1 VPLDS
6 FRNGYRENL
15 VRGNDYFE
23 NVIEEDIRNSELV
36 SKIPKGIDSI
46 IHLAAIT
53 SLPEC
58 ESLPLES
65 VSINVLG
72 TANILELARKI
83 ECEHVIFSSTSA
95 IYENNQEEIFT
106 EDLQTN
112 PHLWY
117 SLSKKLSE
125 EICHSYE
132 KKYGLNVT
140 IARLFNVF
148 GPRQDIHR
156 PNPPLINYI
165 VREVATGRIPT
176 LHGDGNQSRDYIHVD
191 DVVNFISK
199 ALTVKPNGIF
209 NVCSGELRSVNYIY
223 KLITDALDS
232 NIIPKFREASKLW
245 NTYPEL
251 FEGKFPLNVNLVSRE
266 VNKYSLGSNAKAFNV
281 LGWIPR
287 GNIDQEITKTALEI
301 RDSLSN

>member
-1 VPLDS
+1 LGHDVVPLDN

-15 VRGNDYFE
+15 VRGNELFH
-23 NVIEEDIRNSELV
+23 NIIEADIRDSELV

-65 VSINVLG
+65 VSINVQG

-83 ECEHVIFSSTSA
+83 DCEHVIFSSTSA

-117 SLSKKLSE
+117 CLSKKLSE
-125 EICHSYE
+125 EICQSYE
-132 KKYGLNVT
+132 KKYGLNIT

-148 GPRQDIHR
+148 GPHQDIHR

-165 VREVATGRIPT
+165 VREVAAGRIPT

-199 ALTVKPNGIF
+199 ALTIKPHGIF
-209 NVCSGELRSVNYIY
+209 NVCSGELRSVNDIY

-232 NIIPKFREASKLW
+232 NINPKFREASKLW
-245 NTYPEL
+245 NTYPQL
-251 FEGKFPLNVNLVSRE
+251 CKFSFAR
-266 VNKYSLGSNAKAFNV
+266 S
-281 LGWIPR
+281 
-287 GNIDQEITKTALEI
+287 
-301 RDSLSN
+301 